1 MFTAK
6 TAHKRTI
13 KPTRER
19 FSLKDYF
26 KHIRF
31 INRCIKD
38 AIKEGAFSVD
48 IAIVDTMKPLV
59 MMEHLTDYYVNLG
72 YGTET
77 TNGGRTLSINWN
89 HWDVRY

>member
-13 KPTRER
+13 KPTREK

-31 INRCIKD
+31 INKCIKD
-38 AIKEGAFSVD
+38 TVKEGAFSVD

-59 MMEHLTDYYVNLG
+59 MLEHLTDYYLGLG
-72 YGTET
+72 YGVEK
-77 TNGGRTLSINWN
+77 TNNCQTLCISWTS
-89 HWDVRY
+89 WDTRY